1 MSGQGLNALAL
12 CFLPQP
18 GSAHRVPEAG
28 CQERLSLTQEEQS
41 EQRFPSQ
48 NCREESL
55 ISLLPESELK
65 AREEYMR
72 GTSQPGQG
80 PRHLPTGSCRAQGDA
95 WVASMP
101 T

>member
-28 CQERLSLTQEEQS
+28 CQECLSVTQEEQS

-48 NCREESL
+48 NFREESL

-65 AREEYMR
+65 AREEYIR
-72 GTSQPGQG
+72 GIRIHKRDPGIFPLG
-80 PRHLPTGSCRAQGDA
+80 AGGHRKMHG
-95 WVASMP
+95 
-101 T
+101 